1 MVADGVNTSVIYLAW
16 LPYGIDHFKK
26 FVASYNR
33 FAAGCNHQ
41 LVIAFNGVDLTHA
54 NPPEEYLAYLEGMG
68 GKADKCFYYKQGQD
82 LEVYRQVAGEIQTE
96 YMLFLNSYSILQ
108 AEHWLKHY
116 VDNFDAGVGIIGASA
131 SCQSYYSSVFQKHT
145 AGWEAQK
152 GFLYNFRKYKL
163 FVKAFFYWRF
173 LFRPFPNPHI
183 RTNAFMVRRELFLTM
198 NPGPLDTKFRAY
210 LFENGRKS
218 LTAFYTA
225 KGLKTLVV
233 DKNGKTF
240 APAGWKN
247 SCIFWNGEQENLLV
261 ADNQTRLYSEASTEE
276 KKTMTWLAWGTT

>member
-1 MVADGVNTSVIYLAW
+1 MTADGVNTSVIYLVW
-16 LPYGIDHFKK
+16 LPFGIDHFKA
-26 FVASYNR
+26 FFASYYR
-33 FAAGCNHQ
+33 YTAACNHQ
-41 LVIAFNGVDLTHA
+41 LVLAFNGVGLKHP
-54 NPPEEYLAYLEGMG
+54 NPPEEYLAYLEHNG
-68 GKADKCFYYKQGQD
+68 GRADKCFYYQQGQD
-82 LEVYRQVAGEIQTE
+82 LEVYQQVARQVQTE
-96 YMLFLNSYSILQ
+96 YVLFLNSYSILQ
-108 AEHWLKHY
+108 SASWLKY
-116 VDNFDAGVGIIGASA
+116 YIDNFDAQVGIIGASA
-131 SCQSYYSSVFQKHT
+131 SCQSYYSSVFQKHA

-210 LFENGRKS
+210 QFENGVKS
-218 LTAFYTA
+218 LTAFYAA

-233 DKNGKTF
+233 DSSGRTF
-240 APAGWKN
+240 APAEWKN
-247 SCIFWNGEQENLLV
+247 SRTFWNGGQENLLV
-261 ADNQTRLYSEASTEE
+261 SDNQTRLYTEASAEE